1 MSTLYVDNL
10 VEKSSNHGV
19 HIPGHMIQVINSN
32 TNSEFSFASANT
44 WVNTGLVSMTFPKA
58 LTTGSKVLVRIYAT
72 LGEHHNNTWGAATC
86 LTIYENSVNKGDAT
100 WGIANANAQ
109 MTGNTSYTQY
119 EGNRLVGEILFTP
132 SVTNGTYTLYALQKG
147 AGQKHI
153 GGVAN
158 TGASVPQGTT
168 QVTLMEIAQ

>member
-10 VEKSSNHGV
+10 IEKSSNHGV

-32 TNSEFSFASANT
+32 TNSEFLFTSANT

-86 LTIYENSVNKGDAT
+86 LTIYENSVNKGDNT
-100 WGIANANAQ
+100 WGITNGNAQ
-109 MTGNTSYTQY
+109 MTGNTSYTMY
-119 EGNRLVGEILFTP
+119 EGNRLTGELLFTP
-132 SVTNGTYTLYALQKG
+132 SVTNGTYTLYAKQHG
-147 AGQKHI
+147 AGTKCI
-153 GGVAN
+153 GGVVN
-158 TGASVPQGTT
+158 TGSTVPQGAT